1 MIKMITQTFKS
12 FFSEGHERTLA
23 VKKNA
28 VLTLF
33 LKGASILF
41 GLIMVPMTIEYV
53 NPLQYGIWLT
63 LSSVIVWFSIL
74 DIGLGN
80 GLKNKLAEAVAR
92 NDIKLAREYIS
103 TGYTM
108 LAVIS
113 LVLVG
118 LYMVL
123 KPFLNWS
130 TILHA
135 PLSLNQEL
143 NVLAFYLVLLFALQF
158 VLQLVNIVFFALQQT
173 AKAAMVTFVGSI
185 FSLIMLFILKAT
197 THGSLLY
204 LGLTL
209 FFGSLLSMALFSCH
223 FFYFDRRDLKPS
235 FRFFKLK
242 HVKPLLNVGVKF
254 FVIQLS
260 FIVHFQSTNFI
271 ISRYFSPL
279 EVTQYNIPFRL
290 FSACQLVFNVALT
303 PLWTSVTE
311 AYTQKDYS
319 WIIDTERKLLM
330 LWRYI
335 FVFSVFVLLFSNI
348 IYGIWLNH
356 KVDVPFVNSF
366 GIMLYIM
373 TMTYGSIYVVILNGI
388 GAIQQQ
394 FKLGIIS
401 MILFFPLTYLIAI
414 ILKLGVP
421 GISIALIISNLN
433 GLIFAPLQYKK
444 LTVRWTKPNYQSRLN

>member
-1 MIKMITQTFKS
+1 
-12 FFSEGHERTLA
+12 
-23 VKKNA
+23 
-28 VLTLF
+28 
-33 LKGASILF
+33 
-41 GLIMVPMTIEYV
+41 MTIDYV

-80 GLKNKLAEAVAR
+80 GLKNKLAEAAAR

-103 TGYTM
+103 TGYGM

-113 LVLVG
+113 LALVG
-118 LYMVL
+118 LYAVL
-123 KPFLNWS
+123 KPFLSWS
-130 TILHA
+130 AILHA
-135 PLSLNQEL
+135 PLSLNHEL
-143 NVLAFYLVLLFALQF
+143 NVLAFYLVMLFALQF
-158 VLQLVNIVFFALQQT
+158 VLQLVNIIFYALQQT

-185 FSLIMLFILKAT
+185 FSLIMLLILKAT

-204 LGLTL
+204 LGLSL
-209 FFGSLLSMALFSCH
+209 FLGSLLSMVLYSLH
-223 FFYFDRRDLKPS
+223 LFYFDRTELKPS
-235 FRFFKLK
+235 FRFFKLE
-242 HVKPLLNVGVKF
+242 HVKPLLNVGSKF
-254 FVIQLS
+254 FVIQLAY
-260 FIVHFQSTNFI
+260 IVQFQSTNFI

-279 EVTQYNIPFRL
+279 EVTQYNIPLRL

-311 AYTQKDYS
+311 AYTQKDYN
-319 WIIDTERKLLM
+319 WIIATERKLLT

-335 FVFSVFVLLFSNI
+335 FVFSLFVLLFSNN
-348 IYGIWLNH
+348 IYAVWLNH
-356 KVDVPFVNSF
+356 KVAVPFANSF

-373 TMTYGSIYVVILNGI
+373 TMMYGSIYVVILNGI
-388 GAIQQQ
+388 GAIHQQ

-421 GISIALIISNLN
+421 GISISLIISNFN

-444 LTVRWTKPNYQSRLN
+444 LITNWTSSGHQPA

>member
-1 MIKMITQTFKS
+1 MITQTFKN

-28 VLTLF
+28 VVTFF

-41 GLIMVPMTIEYV
+41 GLIMVPMTIDYV

-92 NDIKLAREYIS
+92 NDIKLAKEYIS
-103 TGYTM
+103 TGYGM

-113 LVLVG
+113 LALIG
-118 LYMVL
+118 LYAML
-123 KPFLNWS
+123 KPFLSWS
-130 TILHA
+130 AILHA
-135 PLSLNQEL
+135 PLSLNLEL
-143 NVLAFYLVLLFALQF
+143 NVLAFYLVLLFGLQF
-158 VLQLVNIVFFALQQT
+158 ILHLVNVIFHALQQT

-185 FSLIMLFILKAT
+185 FSLIMLLILKAT

-204 LGLTL
+204 LGVSL
-209 FFGSLLSMALFSCH
+209 FSGSLLSMVIYSVH
-223 FFYFDRRDLKPS
+223 FFYFDRRELKPS

-242 HVKPLLNVGVKF
+242 HVKGLLNVGIKF
-254 FVIQLS
+254 FVIQLA
-260 FIVHFQSTNFI
+260 FIVQFQSTNFI

-279 EVTQYNIPFRL
+279 EVTQYNIPLRL

-311 AYTQKDYS
+311 AYTQKDFN
-319 WIIDTERKLLM
+319 WIIATERKLLV
-330 LWRYI
+330 LWRYM
-335 FVFSVFVLLFSNI
+335 FVFSVFVLLFSDI

-356 KVDVPFVNSF
+356 KVNVPFANSL

-388 GAIQQQ
+388 GAIHQQ

-401 MILFFPLTYLIAI
+401 MVLFFPLTYLIAI
-414 ILKLGVP
+414 IFKLGVP
-421 GISIALIISNLN
+421 GISISLIISNFN
-433 GLIFAPLQYKK
+433 GLIFAPLQYKR
-444 LTVRWTKPNYQSRLN
+444 LIGRWIKANHRPNQI

>member
-1 MIKMITQTFKS
+1 M
-12 FFSEGHERTLA
+12 A

-28 VLTLF
+28 IHTLF

-41 GLIMVPMTIEYV
+41 GLVMIPLTIDYV

-80 GLKNKLAEAVAR
+80 GLKNKLAEALAR

-103 TGYTM
+103 TGYGM
-108 LAVIS
+108 LEVIS
-113 LVLVG
+113 LMLIG
-118 LYMVL
+118 LYVLL
-123 KPFLNWS
+123 KPFLNWA
-130 TILHA
+130 TILNT

-143 NVLAFYLVLLFALQF
+143 NVLAFYLVLLFGLQF
-158 VLQLVNIVFFALQQT
+158 VLHLVNVIFHALQQT

-185 FSLIMLFILKAT
+185 FSLIMLLILKAT
-197 THGSLLY
+197 TQGSLLY
-204 LGLTL
+204 LGVSL
-209 FFGSLLSMALFSCH
+209 FLGSLLSMVLYSVH
-223 FFYFDRRDLKPS
+223 FFYFDRTELKPS
-235 FRFFKLK
+235 FRFFRLK
-242 HVKPLLNVGVKF
+242 HVKSLLNVGIKF
-254 FVIQLS
+254 FVIQLA
-260 FIVHFQSTNFI
+260 FIIQYQSTNFI

-303 PLWTSVTE
+303 PLWSSVTE
-311 AYTQKDYS
+311 AYTQKDFN
-319 WIIDTERKLLM
+319 WIIATERKLLV

-335 FVFSVFVLLFSNI
+335 LVFSVFILIFSNT

-356 KVDVPFVNSF
+356 KVDIPFINSI

-401 MILFFPLTYLIAI
+401 MILFFPITYLIAI
-414 ILKLGVP
+414 FFKLGVP
-421 GISIALIISNLN
+421 GISISLIIANFN

-444 LTVRWTKPNYQSRLN
+444 LIARWTKTSP